1 MTALGR
7 IGHVSH
13 LLAILST
20 VAVALIT
27 VIPAQAIIVRHDVD
41 DADFLQP
48 EDAYSAVF
56 DVFEK
61 RGGVA
66 TLIAPNWAI
75 TTGHV
80 GQDIKPGHET
90 MIAGQ
95 SYSVQQVVLHPKWA
109 TENREMALIQ
119 LDRPVQYVEPIPLY
133 NTSDEQG
140 KIVTLV
146 GRGDSGTGLTGPITA
161 DHRLRAATNRVER
174 VEGDMLVFRF
184 DAPDD
189 ENTTPLEGVSGPG
202 DSGGPALI
210 ESSGVSKLTGLSV
223 ASSGRPPGTYGNL
236 EFYSRVSLDIDW
248 IQETILTAGGTGSQE
263 SNSSGSTADIEI
275 KSAFSLTTLLYA
287 GAIIVAAFIL
297 ALIIGVIVTSRR
309 NDPE

>member
-133 NTSDEQG
+133 DTSDEQG

-248 IQETILTAGGTGSQE
+248 IQETILPAGGTGSQE

>member
-1 MTALGR
+1 MTALAR
-7 IGHVSH
+7 IGRVSH
-13 LLAILST
+13 LVAILSA
-20 VAVALIT
+20 VAVGLFT
-27 VIPAQAIIVRHDVD
+27 VIPAQAIVVRHDVD
-41 DADFLQP
+41 DAEFLQP
-48 EDAYSAVF
+48 DGAYPAVF

-75 TTGHV
+75 TAGHV

-95 SYSVQQVVLHPKWA
+95 SYSVRQVVLHPKWA
-109 TENREMALIQ
+109 TANREMALIQ
-119 LDRPVQYVEPIPLY
+119 LDRPVQNVEPIPLY
-133 NTSDEQG
+133 DTSDEQG
-140 KIVTLV
+140 KIVTFV

-161 DHRLRAATNRVER
+161 DHKLRAATNRVER

-184 DAPDD
+184 DAPGD

-210 ESSGVSKLTGLSV
+210 ERSGIQTLAGLSV

-248 IQETILTAGGTGSQE
+248 IQETISTADGTGSQE

-275 KSAFSLTTLLYA
+275 KSAFSLTTLLFA
-287 GAIIVAAFIL
+287 GAIIVTAFIL

>member
-133 NTSDEQG
+133 DTSDEQG

-184 DAPDD
+184 DAPDH

>member
-133 NTSDEQG
+133 DTSDEQG

-202 DSGGPALI
+202 VSGGPALI